1 MGAAERTGVD
11 PLPSGPE
18 GLVCSARGC
27 QRAASTDLQWN
38 NPKIH
43 DDTRRKH
50 WLACVEHTESLRQ
63 FLSARGFFREAVPLE
78 GLS

>member
-1 MGAAERTGVD
+1 MDAGTRTGVD
-11 PLPSGPE
+11 PLPVGPE

-27 QRAASTDLQWN
+27 QQPASTDLQWN

-50 WLACVEHTESLRQ
+50 WLACPDHTESLQQ
-63 FLSARGFFREAVPLE
+63 FLSARGFFREAVTL
-78 GLS
+78 